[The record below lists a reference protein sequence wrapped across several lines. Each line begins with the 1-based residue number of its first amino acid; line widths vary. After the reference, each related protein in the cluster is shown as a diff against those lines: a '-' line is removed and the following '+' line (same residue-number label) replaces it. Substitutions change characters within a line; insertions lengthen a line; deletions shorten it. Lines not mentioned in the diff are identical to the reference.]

1 MKFISKFK
9 LELHLAWQALVPPG
23 HGILTDPQQGNTG
36 TEFTKPMEP
45 IVQPGIGF
53 AVTAE
58 TVPFSTIQKSKNET
72 DRNGRAVSVFMV
84 YCTNPS
90 VCIVYQPAFFTVNHS
105 VFAVLCFLK
114 KYQILNFIRSKINV
128 LFKLDQISFY

>member
-1 MKFISKFK
+1 MKFVSKFK
-9 LELHLAWQALVPPG
+9 LELALAWQALVAPG
-23 HGILTDPQQGNTG
+23 HGILTDAQATQEQSLQNQWNQSYSRLPW
-36 TEFTKPMEP
+36 K
-45 IVQPGIGF
+45 
-53 AVTAE
+53 

-84 YCTNPS
+84 SCINPS
-90 VCIVYQPAFFTVNHS
+90 VCIRSGLPTGIFYSKAL

-114 KYQILNFIRSKINV
+114 KHQILNFIRSKINV